1 MTGSGKN
8 NMDALTISELLAA
21 IVLIGGALG
30 VIIRY
35 ISPAVK
41 IGDRVASLERH
52 EKDNRKM
59 IEENELSNRLLCKA
73 MIALIDNKLTNNNDD
88 GLKNVKSE
96 LMDFI
101 TKG

>member
-1 MTGSGKN
+1 MDNMTV
-8 NMDALTISELLAA
+8 TELLAA

-30 VIIRY
+30 VLVKFIFL
-35 ISPAVK
+35 PLVKALK
-41 IGDRVASLERH
+41 IGDRVTALESH
-52 EKDNRKM
+52 EITNLKM

-73 MIALIDNKLTNNNDD
+73 MIALIDNRLTNNNIDN
-88 GLKNVKSE
+88 LKIVKSE